1 MNEKRKLQ
9 HEFYEFCKSDEFHR
23 GIAVEIKCIKN
34 KRDIERSLLKQEAF
48 EIKQTIDFKSSPLD
62 KVDADIVF
70 EEFYKVDIS
79 RGKFKAYHIKMYYII
94 AQYID
99 WYCVGWPEEI
109 IDLLRFCTHLGKN
122 TGDGWGAVLR
132 WEVTEWPE
140 DWSIRG
146 PQNKLMRAVPL
157 QQDRNGFL
165 YGLRPSYWNPRHQFI
180 CKMPQIN

>member
-1 MNEKRKLQ
+1 MDHTCELVYRIGGNNIKYGAQKGICRITGKESIGISFNEWVKDTFTDHSSLFPGTIISN
-9 HEFYEFCKSDEFHR
+9 EALFCFDE
-23 GIAVEIKCIKN
+23 C
-34 KRDIERSLLKQEAF
+34 S
-48 EIKQTIDFKSSPLD
+48 
-62 KVDADIVF
+62 DIVM
-70 EEFYKVDIS
+70 VQS
-79 RGKFKAYHIKMYYII
+79 GKEKPQRFRTYRI

-99 WYCVGWPEEI
+99 WYCVGWTEEI
-109 IDLLRFCTHLGKN
+109 IDLLRFCTHIGKN

-157 QQDRNGFL
+157 QQDKNGFM